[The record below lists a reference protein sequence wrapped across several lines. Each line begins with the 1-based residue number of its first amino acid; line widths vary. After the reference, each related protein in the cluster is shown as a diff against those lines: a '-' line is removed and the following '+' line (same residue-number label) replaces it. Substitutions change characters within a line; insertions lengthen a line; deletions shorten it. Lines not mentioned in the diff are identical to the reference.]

1 MKLLIKQISQASYYF
16 LHFRSKYS
24 QHLFPNTLSLCT
36 SNNARCKDQRS
47 VGKEQNKPGT
57 VTDPEVQKSWRKA
70 THTHTHTHTHIHTL
84 THAAARILIL

>member
-1 MKLLIKQISQASYYF
+1 MKLLIIQIPQASCYF

-24 QHLFPNTLSLCT
+24 QHLFSNTLSLC
-36 SNNARCKDQRS
+36 SSKNARYQNQCS

-70 THTHTHTHTHIHTL
+70 THTHTHTHSL
-84 THAAARILIL
+84 MRRRAF